1 MKTLIPALAALVLGV
16 GALPAAQAA
25 LPQYRIESF
34 AEPPEGLFYRPSLLN
49 NAGQVAGYLDD
60 HATGAEEAFLY
71 SGGTVRRLGTLGG
84 ADSQATGLNQRGEV
98 TGYALGAD
106 GVPRA
111 FVYRDGRMSEVLR
124 PPGAAVLSG
133 GQDINRAGHVL
144 GFSQAADGTSLP
156 FLSDGRTSRFLD
168 VSGLGE
174 RAEGIQARALND
186 RGDVLGYFGVGDG
199 SGDIHPFLYRDGR
212 ATALPMPP
220 DLPPPSFLT
229 RVYAVDLN
237 NAGQALVN
245 VNETIDLP
253 GDNNDYFSYL
263 YSGGTITRLG
273 NDDFEFLGGYINDKG
288 WVVGSVRTYTEE
300 PVSSIAL
307 YRNGEYGM
315 LADLVP
321 EEQAARWA
329 LEGALAMNNR
339 GQILGQGTLL
349 ETGEFAYFIATPVP
363 EPATAF
369 LALAGLAFLGAARR
383 RQAARAERGN
393 LVA

>member
-1 MKTLIPALAALVLGV
+1 MKTLIPALAALVLSV
-16 GALPAAQAA
+16 GALPATQAA

-34 AEPPEGLFYRPSLLN
+34 AAPPEGVFYRPSLLN

-60 HATGAEEAFLY
+60 HGTGAEEAFLY
-71 SGGTVRRLGTLGG
+71 SGGTVQRLGTLGG
-84 ADSQATGLNQRGEV
+84 ANSQAMGLNQRGEV
-98 TGYALGAD
+98 TGYAFGAD
-106 GVPRA
+106 GIPRA
-111 FVYRDGRMSEVLR
+111 FVYRNGRMSEVLR
-124 PPGAAVLSG
+124 PPGAAVLSSG
-133 GQDINRAGHVL
+133 LDINEAGQVL
-144 GFSQAADGTSLP
+144 GYSQPADGIGLP

-168 VSGLGE
+168 VSGLGAS
-174 RAEGIQARALND
+174 AEGIEARVLND

-245 VNETIDLP
+245 VVETIDLP
-253 GDNNDYFSYL
+253 GDNNDFFSYL

-273 NDDFEFLGGYINDKG
+273 DDEFEFLGGHINEKG

-300 PVSSIAL
+300 PVSAIAL
-307 YRNGEYGM
+307 YRDGEYGM

-321 EEQAARWA
+321 DEQAAQWA
-329 LEGALAMNNR
+329 LQGALAMNDR

-363 EPATAF
+363 EPATAL
-369 LALAGLAFLGAARR
+369 LALAGLAVLGAARR
-383 RQAARAERGN
+383 RHAAQAARGN
-393 LVA
+393 LAA